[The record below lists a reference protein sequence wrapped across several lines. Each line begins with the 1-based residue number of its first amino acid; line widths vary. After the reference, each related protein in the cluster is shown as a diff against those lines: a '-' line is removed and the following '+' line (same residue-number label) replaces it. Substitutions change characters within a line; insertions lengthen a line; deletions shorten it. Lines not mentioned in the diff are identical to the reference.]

1 MASDQGGGE
10 LGSRQWKKRL
20 LALIVAAGL
29 GTGLYWGYWFTLGDR
44 FTAICSEHGVF
55 HSAAP
60 RPAALTRIVKRNNIH
75 SVVDLRS
82 SPRGLMPADE
92 GRLLDRLGVRYHH
105 LPTSQVPALET
116 VDQFLELGLDPDNFP
131 MLIHCHHGEGRS
143 VLFAALHRIEFDDW
157 PIEEARQAT
166 RLLHFRGAFGP
177 NGPKGKFMRSYKP
190 RLKKTVAPSQL

>member
-1 MASDQGGGE
+1 MASDQERGT
-10 LGSRQWKKRL
+10 LGSQKWKKRL
-20 LALIVAAGL
+20 LGLIVVAGL

-44 FTAICSEHGVF
+44 FTTICLAHEVH

-60 RPAALTRIVKRNNIH
+60 RPAALARIVESNNIR

-82 SPRGLMPADE
+82 SPRGLMPVDE
-92 GRLLDRLGVRYHH
+92 GRLLKNLGVRYHH
-105 LPTSQVPALET
+105 LPTPQVPELET
-116 VDQFLELGLDPDNFP
+116 VDLFLELGLDPDNFP

-166 RLLHFRGAFGP
+166 RLFAFRGTFGP
-177 NGPKGKFMRSYKP
+177 KGPKGKFMRSYEP
-190 RLKKTVAPSQL
+190 RLKKTVNPSQS